1 MKEGK
6 KGVQRLLRA
15 LSEQIDEENAQILAW
30 LLHYHQP
37 QLMDDIA
44 SIQDIEIINK
54 GEKSE

>member
-15 LSEQIDEENAQILAW
+15 ISEQIDDENAQILAW

-44 SIQDIEIINK
+44 SIKDIEIIDK
-54 GEKSE
+54 GES